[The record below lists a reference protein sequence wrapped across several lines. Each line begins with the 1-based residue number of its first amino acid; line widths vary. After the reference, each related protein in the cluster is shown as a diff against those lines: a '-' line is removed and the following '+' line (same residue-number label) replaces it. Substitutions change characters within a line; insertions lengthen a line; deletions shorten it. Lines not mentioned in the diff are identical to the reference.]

1 MRIIPSI
8 LLASALTLAALT
20 SASAQMDW
28 MDSVSPTPPTTPPKL
43 PPSIV
48 YSQDVI
54 AFTHAEIIDGTSS
67 APRRDMT
74 LISDHGRIAAL
85 GPTSRVKIPSGATVI
100 DLKGKT
106 LLPGFVMVHEHLFY
120 PLGQGNYDA
129 LLNSFP
135 ALYLAGG
142 TTTARTGGTVAPDGD
157 LNLEAAIARGEAIG
171 PDLDVTAPYLNGPG
185 QPIYKMHILKDP
197 ADATRTVNYWAEE
210 GATSFKA
217 YMTLTRDELAA
228 AVIAAH
234 AHNLKITGHLCS
246 VTYREAAERGI
257 DNLEHGFAA
266 MTDFVPGKQPD
277 VCPPQSILSL
287 VDLDVNGKEI
297 KSLMA
302 LLIAH
307 HVALTS
313 TLTVFETFTPGRPK
327 APQDAISL
335 LIPELQAEYETAW
348 TATQT
353 QDRSKPYVTIF
364 PKLMKLEKMF
374 ADAGGTLLAGTDP
387 TGYGGVIPGY
397 SGKREIELLVEAG
410 FTFPAA
416 LKIAT
421 LNGAHYLGRDA
432 VVGSI
437 GIGKRADLAV
447 IDGDPARDPAAL
459 EHMPLVFKNGVGYRS
474 DIIFDSFRGKVGL
487 Y

>member
-1 MRIIPSI
+1 MRTIPAL
-8 LLASALTLAALT
+8 LLASAVALCAPT

-28 MDSVSPTPPTTPPKL
+28 MDSVNAPPATPPKL
-43 PPSIV
+43 PPSVV
-48 YSQDVI
+48 YAQDVI
-54 AFTHAEIIDGTSS
+54 AFTHAEIIDGTGA

-74 LISDHGRIAAL
+74 LVSDHGTIAAL
-85 GPTSRVKIPSGATVI
+85 GPTARVRIPAGATVI
-100 DLKGKT
+100 DLRGKT

-120 PLGQGNYDA
+120 PLGQGNYDG

-142 TTTARTGGTVAPDGD
+142 TTTARTGGTVSPDGD
-157 LNLEAAIARGEAIG
+157 LNLAAAIARGEAVG

-197 ADATRTVNYWAEE
+197 ADAMRTVNYWAEE

-228 AVIAAH
+228 AVVAAH
-234 AHNLKITGHLCS
+234 AHGLKITGHLCS

-266 MTDFVPGKQPD
+266 MTDFVHDKQPD
-277 VCPPQSILSL
+277 LCPPQSILSL
-287 VDLDVNGKEI
+287 VDLDLNGSEI
-297 KSLMA
+297 KSLIA

-313 TLTVFETFTPGRPK
+313 TLTVFETFTPGRPE
-327 APQDAISL
+327 APEAARAM
-335 LIPELQAEYETAW
+335 LIPELRTAYESSW
-348 TATQT
+348 TAVQA
-353 QDRSKPYVTIF
+353 QDRSKPYVAIF

-387 TGYGGVIPGY
+387 TGYGGVIPGF

-416 LKIAT
+416 LKIAS
-421 LNGAHYLGRDA
+421 LNGARYLGRDA
-432 VVGSI
+432 KVGSLTV
-437 GIGKRADLAV
+437 GKRADLV
-447 IDGDPARDPAAL
+447 VLDGDPTRDPTAL
-459 EHMPLVFKNGVGYRS
+459 EHMPLVFKNGLGYKP
-474 DIIFDSFRGKVGL
+474 DIIFDGFRGKVGL

>member
-1 MRIIPSI
+1 MR
-8 LLASALTLAALT
+8 AVSAVFLAAILALAAIAP
-20 SASAQMDW
+20 ASGQMDW
-28 MDSVSPTPPTTPPKL
+28 MDSVNAPPPVPPKL
-43 PPSIV
+43 PPSVV
-48 YSQDVI
+48 YAQDVV
-54 AFTHAEIIDGTSS
+54 AFTHAEIVDGTGA

-74 LISDHGRIAAL
+74 LISDHGTITAL
-85 GPTSRVKIPSGATVI
+85 GAHIRIPAGATVI
-100 DLKGKT
+100 DLRGKT

-120 PLGQGNYDA
+120 PLGQGNYDG

-142 TTTARTGGTVAPDGD
+142 TTTARTGGTVSPDGD
-157 LNLEAAIARGEAIG
+157 LNLAAAIARGETIG

-197 ADATRTVNYWAEE
+197 ADATRTVNYWAEA

-234 AHNLKITGHLCS
+234 AHGLKITGHLCS

-266 MTDFVPGKQPD
+266 MTDFVHDKQPD

-287 VDLDVNGKEI
+287 VDLDVNGPEI
-297 KSLMA
+297 KSLIA
-302 LLIAH
+302 FLIAH

-313 TLTVFETFTPGRPK
+313 TLTVFETFTPGRPE
-327 APQDAISL
+327 APEAARAM
-335 LIPELQAEYETAW
+335 LIPELRTAYESSW
-348 TATQT
+348 TAVQT
-353 QDRSKPYVTIF
+353 QDRSKPYVTVF

-387 TGYGGVIPGY
+387 TGYGGVIPGF

-421 LNGAHYLGRDA
+421 LNGARYLGRDA
-432 VVGSI
+432 KIGSLTV
-437 GIGKRADLAV
+437 GKRADLV
-447 IDGDPARDPAAL
+447 VLDGDPMRDAKAL
-459 EHMPLVFKNGVGYRS
+459 EQMALVFKNGVGYKP